1 MKAETDIQTTLL
13 RVQET
18 LDELFI
24 ERLIPFRLTAHKVNP
39 HGPEDYIL
47 PFYDSRIDSI
57 SFSWKNG
64 ESFKEALRAAIVDG
78 LERMRGPSERLI
90 ATSHVR
96 QALVLSLLVGGVA
109 LMFPRSLLAR
119 LPRLSSLA
127 TSKVSWSKNK
137 ERSLN
142 HAKQRL
148 DFFVKF
154 GAA

>member
-1 MKAETDIQTTLL
+1 MRAETDIQTTIS

-18 LDELFI
+18 LDALFC
-24 ERLIPFRLTAHKVNP
+24 ERLIPFRLIAHKVNSD
-39 HGPEDYIL
+39 GPEDYIL
-47 PFYDSRIDSI
+47 PFYNSRIDSV

-78 LERMRGPSERLI
+78 LERMRGTSERLI

-96 QALVLSLLVGGVA
+96 RALVLSVLVGGVA
-109 LMFPRSLLAR
+109 LMFPRNLLAR
-119 LPRLSSLA
+119 FPRLSSLA
-127 TSKVSWSKNK
+127 TSKGSKNK

-142 HAKQRL
+142 HAKQQL
-148 DFFVKF
+148 AFFVKF